1 MEHVK
6 RAFDAVAAQYDA
18 QRKYIIPD
26 MDGFYGAAVWAADW
40 PGKDP
45 SILDIG
51 AGTGLLSA
59 LFLEKFPLATLT
71 LLDISDGMLEV
82 ARKRFAR
89 SPRVSFVVAD
99 YSRDDLPGKYDI
111 VCSALSIHHLEHG
124 DKQQLFRK
132 IFRAL
137 SPGGIFVNADQVE
150 APCDWLSRKYLEYWD
165 SFLALA
171 PIDPGELESAR
182 IRRET
187 LDKNAPLL
195 DQVRWLADA
204 GFSGVD
210 VVYKN
215 RTFCV
220 FVGKKG
226 EDDAV

>member
-1 MEHVK
+1 MEDVR
-6 RAFDAVAAQYDA
+6 RAFDAVASQYDG

-26 MDGFYGAAVWAADW
+26 LDGFYGAAVWAADW
-40 PGKDP
+40 PGDNP
-45 SILDIG
+45 FVLDIG

-59 LFLEKFPLATLT
+59 MILKKFPFATLT
-71 LLDISDGMLEV
+71 LLDISDRMLEV
-82 ARKRFAR
+82 ARRRFLGC
-89 SPRVSFVVAD
+89 PRVRFVVAD
-99 YSRDDLPGKYDI
+99 YSRENLSGRYDI
-111 VCSALSIHHLEHG
+111 VCSALSIHHLEHE

-132 IFRAL
+132 IYRIL

-150 APCDWLSRKYLEYWD
+150 APSDWLSLKYREYWD
-165 SFLALA
+165 SHLARATL
-171 PIDPGELESAR
+171 DPKELEAAK

-195 DQVRWLADA
+195 DQLRWLMEA

-226 EDDAV
+226 EHSDR